1 MPQSGK
7 AGPFIGII
15 VVSIKKI
22 RAKTP
27 AVGSARSMSHGS
39 LESIFIL
46 FLGQIFCWLLY
57 KKKPLPLQAWTMFS
71 KSMSNILYMYMCVLK
86 SCWVGDGRRWATT
99 ILTIES
105 LSVCIIPTEKLGCLS
120 NPW

>member
-46 FLGQIFCWLLY
+46 FLGQIFVGYC
-57 KKKPLPLQAWTMFS
+57 TRN
-71 KSMSNILYMYMCVLK
+71 NICHF
-86 SCWVGDGRRWATT
+86 
-99 ILTIES
+99 
-105 LSVCIIPTEKLGCLS
+105 KLGQCFQNQCLIYYICICVCS
-120 NPW
+120 NLVG